1 MHAAS
6 ADGLAR
12 LPRASRGPL
21 GSGRRA
27 AGAPRLR
34 LWEGDLLTE
43 GKRRQEPA
51 CSSLVSRERQRAA
64 WAGGRAGAPRGR
76 RDPAPP
82 RRRPDPGELAAR
94 RTPAR
99 PAAAAPPRPRR
110 ASGGAPGPGGRGVE
124 PARPWSPGDAT
135 GAVASVAW
143 LRSGLADGFRSPVR
157 ARRRLQ
163 FTPCDL
169 TFLSLRS
176 KRGVW
181 QCKCCN
187 EPREGARE
195 QRDGRP
201 TVSACPRPDGRDT
214 GHARGA
220 PGRASQP
227 AA

>member
-21 GSGRRA
+21 GSGRRPELERGA
-27 AGAPRLR
+27 RGAERREARGGRERVRGAPRLG
-34 LWEGDLLTE
+34 LWEGDLPTE
-43 GKRRQEPA
+43 GRRRQEPA
-51 CSSLVSRERQRAA
+51 CSSLVSRKRQRAA
-64 WAGGRAGAPRGR
+64 WAGDRAGAPRGR

-82 RRRPDPGELAAR
+82 TADPGELAAR

-110 ASGGAPGPGGRGVE
+110 ASGGAPGPGGRGVA

-169 TFLSLRS
+169 TFLAFAPSAAS
-176 KRGVW
+176 GS
-181 QCKCCN
+181 
-187 EPREGARE
+187 
-195 QRDGRP
+195 
-201 TVSACPRPDGRDT
+201 VSAEMSRAKAP
-214 GHARGA
+214 ASRGA
-220 PGRASQP
+220 DGPR
-227 AA
+227 